1 MTEIRLS
8 SEAGQAFLTDIP
20 RLFEM
25 DVDVPPT
32 LAARLSVEI
41 GSGQFDKL
49 AGRILMAAR
58 GDLDLDQDVI
68 NDIVSSV
75 DRGLLSGDGADA
87 DRRKA
92 LRRSKL
98 MGRNLTP
105 EIHAILI
112 EPLAVTSKW
121 APSSIASVSPSVLVT
136 RIPAGSRR
144 LQILSG
150 TLATT

>member
-1 MTEIRLS
+1 M
-8 SEAGQAFLTDIP
+8 TDIP

-41 GSGQFDKL
+41 GFGRFDKL
-49 AGRILMAAR
+49 AGGILMAAR

-68 NDIVSSV
+68 NDKSSV

-98 MGRNLTP
+98 LGRTLTP
-105 EIHAILI
+105 NY
-112 EPLAVTSKW
+112 
-121 APSSIASVSPSVLVT
+121 T
-136 RIPAGSRR
+136 RS
-144 LQILSG
+144 
-150 TLATT
+150 

>member
-1 MTEIRLS
+1 M
-8 SEAGQAFLTDIP
+8 TDIP

-25 DVDVPPT
+25 DVDVPPA

-41 GSGQFDKL
+41 GFGRFDKL
-49 AGRILMAAR
+49 AGGILMAAR

-98 MGRNLTP
+98 MGRTLTP
-105 EIHAILI
+105 NY
-112 EPLAVTSKW
+112 
-121 APSSIASVSPSVLVT
+121 T
-136 RIPAGSRR
+136 RS
-144 LQILSG
+144 
-150 TLATT
+150 

>member
-1 MTEIRLS
+1 MTEISALKR
-8 SEAGQAFLTDIP
+8 GRPGILTDIP

-25 DVDVPPT
+25 DVNVPPT

-41 GSGQFDKL
+41 GSDRFDKL
-49 AGRILMAAR
+49 AGRIPMAAR

-75 DRGLLSGDGADA
+75 DRGLLSCDGADA

-98 MGRNLTP
+98 TGRTLTP
-105 EIHAILI
+105 NY
-112 EPLAVTSKW
+112 
-121 APSSIASVSPSVLVT
+121 T
-136 RIPAGSRR
+136 RS
-144 LQILSG
+144 
-150 TLATT
+150 

>member
-1 MTEIRLS
+1 MS
-8 SEAGQAFLTDIP
+8 DWAGSANWN
-20 RLFEM
+20 FEM

-41 GSGQFDKL
+41 GSGRFDKL

-75 DRGLLSGDGADA
+75 DRGLADA

-98 MGRNLTP
+98 MGRTLTP
-105 EIHAILI
+105 
-112 EPLAVTSKW
+112 SY
-121 APSSIASVSPSVLVT
+121 T
-136 RIPAGSRR
+136 RS
-144 LQILSG
+144 
-150 TLATT
+150 